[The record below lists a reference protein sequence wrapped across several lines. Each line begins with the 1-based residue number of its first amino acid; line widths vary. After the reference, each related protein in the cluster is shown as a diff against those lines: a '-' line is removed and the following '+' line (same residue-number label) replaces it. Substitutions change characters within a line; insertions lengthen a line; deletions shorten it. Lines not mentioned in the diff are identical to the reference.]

1 MRVAMT
7 SALEAILADLPDLAI
22 AVSGG
27 VGQHQAALSSPLP
40 SSAGEVPPPG
50 GGGVVSD
57 KSVIEHAS

>member
-1 MRVAMT
+1 MAMT

-50 GGGVVSD
+50 GGGVVSHMRAID
-57 KSVIEHAS
+57 YAS